1 MGKRITRNRRLTDEE
16 AERYRRIREQVG
28 AELPDIRR
36 RARAAKP
43 RILLKHVLKE
53 LREERQRQGLSLADI
68 QTRSGI
74 DRGTLSKL
82 ENEEDPNVTMN
93 TLMRYAQAIGKVILV
108 QLDQAAPDP
117 VARS

>member
-1 MGKRITRNRRLTDEE
+1 VAIRRITRDRRLTDEE
-16 AERYRRIREQVG
+16 AERYQRIRAQIAG
-28 AELPDIRR
+28 ELPDIRR

-53 LREERQRQGLSLADI
+53 LREERQRQGLSLADVNA
-68 QTRSGI
+68 RSGI

-93 TLMRYAQAIGKVILV
+93 TLMRYAQAVGKVILV
-108 QLDQAAPDP
+108 HLEADAP
-117 VARS
+117 V